1 MFSSKLKGPRPTPLM
16 VSADSHKLQ
25 KPAKKPV
32 IIYMV
37 APEIIHVEAGEF
49 MSLVQRL
56 TGPNSPSPGEIRKLA
71 ANNDQSNV
79 DKEKHQFPI
88 KVKARMIDH
97 AAGSGKLQSS
107 SPQSPI
113 SPTLFFHDLSPLSRG
128 SGALKESA
136 AASQGWLHHHT
147 DFLGHANGLS
157 SSGGL
162 GSPTFLDIFGPF
174 PHQP

>member
-1 MFSSKLKGPRPTPLM
+1 MSSSRLKGPRPAPLM
-16 VSADSHKLQ
+16 VGADSHKVH

-56 TGPNSPSPGEIRKLA
+56 TGPNSPSPDEIHNMT
-71 ANNDQSNV
+71 ANNDQSA
-79 DKEKHQFPI
+79 DKEKHQFPV
-88 KVKARMIDH
+88 KVKARTINRS
-97 AAGSGKLQSS
+97 AAGSGKQQQS

-113 SPTLFFHDLSPLSRG
+113 SPTLFFHDLSPLSR
-128 SGALKESA
+128 SGGPLKEGA

-147 DFLGHANGLS
+147 DFLGHNNGLLS
-157 SSGGL
+157 GL
-162 GSPTFLDIFGPF
+162 GSPTFLDIFGSLP

>member
-1 MFSSKLKGPRPTPLM
+1 MSSSRLKGPRPAPLM
-16 VSADSHKLQ
+16 VGADSHKVQ

-56 TGPNSPSPGEIRKLA
+56 TGPNSPSSGEIHNLT
-71 ANNDQSNV
+71 ANNDQSTN
-79 DKEKHQFPI
+79 KEKYQFPV
-88 KVKARMIDH
+88 KVKARTISH
-97 AAGSGKLQSS
+97 ASSSGKQQQM

-113 SPTLFFHDLSPLSRG
+113 SPTLFFHDLSPLSHG
-128 SGALKESA
+128 GGALKESA

-147 DFLGHANGLS
+147 DFFGHVNALS
-157 SSGGL
+157 STGGL
-162 GSPTFLDIFGPF
+162 GSPSFLDIFGPL
-174 PHQP
+174 PPQQ

>member
-1 MFSSKLKGPRPTPLM
+1 MSSLKLKGPRPTPLM

-56 TGPNSPSPGEIRKLA
+56 TGPNSPSPGEIRKLT
-71 ANNDQSNV
+71 ANNDQSNY
-79 DKEKHQFPI
+79 KEKHQFPV
-88 KVKARMIDH
+88 KVKARMINH
-97 AAGSGKLQSS
+97 TAGSGKRQP

-128 SGALKESA
+128 GGALKEGA

-162 GSPTFLDIFGPF
+162 GSPTFLDIFGPLA
-174 PHQP
+174 HQP